1 MKRELKTELTKQK
14 IINAAIREFSRSGYE
29 KSSINEICKS
39 GINKGLIY
47 HNFKNKDELY
57 LICVKISCDGFLD
70 LMDQKMEK
78 VDMNRY
84 FELREEYSCRE
95 ESRIFFEA
103 LLNPPVHLEQ
113 EIRTVLKPFYEH
125 REKVIKE
132 VLSSFPLREGWTMEE
147 ACRYFALIID
157 GYNEFFSRKRMNN
170 HELTSIVE
178 KHENDVPKL
187 IDLLLYGVVKRLQ

>member
-170 HELTSIVE
+170 SELTSIVE

>member
-170 HELTSIVE
+170 PELTSIVE

>member
-47 HNFKNKDELY
+47 HNFKNQDELY

-170 HELTSIVE
+170 PELTSIVE

>member
-132 VLSSFPLREGWTMEE
+132 VLSSFPLREGWIMEE

-170 HELTSIVE
+170 PELTSIVE

>member
-95 ESRIFFEA
+95 ESRIIFEA

-170 HELTSIVE
+170 PELTSIVE

>member
-157 GYNEFFSRKRMNN
+157 GYNEFLSRKRMNN
-170 HELTSIVE
+170 PELTSIVE

>member
-70 LMDQKMEK
+70 LMDQRMEK

-170 HELTSIVE
+170 PELTSIVE

>member
-1 MKRELKTELTKQK
+1 M
-14 IINAAIREFSRSGYE
+14 
-29 KSSINEICKS
+29 
-39 GINKGLIY
+39 
-47 HNFKNKDELY
+47 
-57 LICVKISCDGFLD
+57 KISCDGFLD

-170 HELTSIVE
+170 PELTSIVE

>member
-95 ESRIFFEA
+95 ESRIF
-103 LLNPPVHLEQ
+103 
-113 EIRTVLKPFYEH
+113 
-125 REKVIKE
+125 
-132 VLSSFPLREGWTMEE
+132 LRH
-147 ACRYFALIID
+147 Y
-157 GYNEFFSRKRMNN
+157 
-170 HELTSIVE
+170 
-178 KHENDVPKL
+178 
-187 IDLLLYGVVKRLQ
+187 